1 MSTERRYYDA
11 LKRIAHDYASPEKI
25 RRTAERQYGLSP
37 EEALE
42 YAYEN
47 IQQEAITAIKGKRR
61 PAEEK
66 A

>member
-1 MSTERRYYDA
+1 MNNERRYYDA
-11 LKRIAHDYASPEKI
+11 LKRIARDYSSPEKI

-37 EEALE
+37 EVALE

-47 IQQEAITAIKGKRR
+47 LQSEAANAIKGKRR

-66 A
+66 